1 MNEKDNMNFEN
12 LYYAILISLYIY
24 LYMNRMIT
32 AISIQTAER
41 TVDET
46 PHYAEVIEE
55 DMILTLPQ
63 GT

>member
-1 MNEKDNMNFEN
+1 MNKKDNMNLEN
-12 LYYAILISLYIY
+12 LYYAILISLYTY
-24 LYMNRMIT
+24 LYMNRMIP

-41 TVDET
+41 TVGET
-46 PHYAEVIEE
+46 PHYAEIIEE

>member
-1 MNEKDNMNFEN
+1 MNKKDNMNLEN

-41 TVDET
+41 TVGET
-46 PHYAEVIEE
+46 PHYAEIIEE